1 MTGYEIIPL
10 YLDRELDRDLIGL
23 VKLIKE
29 DPAGLTDKEVSDI
42 FVKLIRLGCY
52 HLENKP
58 QQDLS

>member
-1 MTGYEIIPL
+1 MSGSILIPL
-10 YLDRELDRDLIGL
+10 YLDTEKDRDLIGL
-23 VKLIKE
+23 AKLIKE